1 MLIIFFFFF
10 LCVGKLKELMLL
22 GFISL
27 LLTVG
32 QETIADICI
41 PKKLAHSWH
50 PCRNYKGEGSEEYD
64 DPCLKKVIN

>member
-1 MLIIFFFFF
+1 
-10 LCVGKLKELMLL
+10 MLL